1 MARLIGRRRGLS
13 LVVFFI
19 ICSALY
25 IMAQEKVRG
34 FANGEPVDSI
44 DLYMKDTT
52 GQNTDYAAWLEERRG
67 VIAENPVVRY
77 DYYEAVNA
85 ALKRQP
91 NSDSSSECAAYI
103 SYILQH
109 AYDALKVKGWVPESM
124 GLYEQAFDFYLKHV
138 DKVDYSDEDIAGY
151 VLTPLGNIYTR
162 LGDFHSA
169 IFIHQK
175 IINYAITYK
184 DTGLLASS
192 YGNLAVAYRWSDS
205 LDVAYKAVE
214 NGLKL
219 VSDSLAYTHTYLTG
233 VKAELQQLLQQTDE
247 AVINNN
253 IAIAN
258 YTLLINKAADEEKS
272 RLAEGLSAC
281 YRVKATLQEGAGALS
296 AGAQSYQTS
305 LQILQQ
311 YFPNALRREK
321 GMALANIGKNFLQQ
335 KKYNEA
341 INYYDR
347 AFVQLIPAY
356 KNEKFYP
363 EISDAV
369 IDNAIIEAISG
380 KAECALAK
388 NNINLALQGMLQAS
402 SLEQQ
407 LRRKFLAEQAKYN
420 QNVFSRQRTEKILS
434 IAVAQW
440 NKTKDAQIANA
451 IVGQIER
458 SKAQVLFEAREK
470 NSRLYNKPNDSVS
483 VTRKRLANNIQYY
496 RQWLAEHTTDSA
508 DIKRTKQ
515 KITELEY
522 ALALTDNQSQ
532 QTNRFSATGLAI
544 NDSAQQWLQLINKG
558 QLVLNYFVGNND
570 VYITALEKD
579 AVKDIYV
586 LKNAAGI
593 KDSVA
598 HYLEKFY
605 YNGPAAM
612 QEASDEFCRQSN
624 TLYKTLLP
632 EVNWKSYQSVI
643 ILPDEYLYQLPFEA
657 LQTKATTTTNPGN
670 WPYLLHQ
677 TVMGYAFSLSLWQQQ
692 VLSDTA
698 KNTTAK
704 VNGYFVSEFDGAYP
718 DLPQIKNEYRELNK
732 KTLSKAYLNKKATK
746 HNFEKQL
753 GSNNILHVSTHNK
766 ELPNG
771 DVALV
776 FADSLLYQWQV
787 QFLQVKSP
795 LIVLNACK
803 GATGMLKQGE
813 GLMSMGRFFTAS
825 GAKAVIASLWNVND
839 ETGAALIPDFYTNMV
854 RLQNP
859 VTALQTTKSQWL
871 QNSATRPVAKLPY
884 CWAGL
889 SYIGA
894 WQQLN
899 IETQTTPVYQ
909 YIIAII
915 AVVLVLVGLV
925 WIKNRRAKKVLQ
937 KNNIT
942 ETNQP

>member
-1 MARLIGRRRGLS
+1 MARLIGDRRGLS
-13 LVVFFI
+13 LIVFFI
-19 ICSALY
+19 VCGALY
-25 IMAQEKVRG
+25 LMAQEKVAG
-34 FANGEPVDSI
+34 VAQGEPVDSI
-44 DLYMKDTT
+44 DLYMKDTA
-52 GQNTDYAAWLEERRG
+52 GQNTDYAAWLDERRAFIG
-67 VIAENPVVRY
+67 DAAEQRY
-77 DYYEAVNA
+77 VYYEGVANA
-85 ALKRQP
+85 LQRKPQN
-91 NSDSSSECAAYI
+91 NSDEASAYFSFLI
-103 SYILQH
+103 QY

-124 GLYEQAFDFYLKHV
+124 TLYEQALQYYEQNKKL
-138 DKVDYSDEDIAGY
+138 VDYDEDFIAGY
-151 VLTPLGNIYTR
+151 LLTPLGNIYTR

-169 IFIHQK
+169 IFTHQK
-175 IINYAITYK
+175 IIDYAVTNK
-184 DTGLLASS
+184 DTGLLSSS

-205 LDVAYKAVE
+205 LDMAYKAIK

-219 VSDSLAYTHTYLTG
+219 INDSLTYAHTYLMG
-233 VKAELQQLLQQTDE
+233 VKAELQQLLKQTEE
-247 AVINNN
+247 AGINNN
-253 IAIAN
+253 KTILN
-258 YTLLINKAADEEKS
+258 YTLLLSKAGNEEKS

-281 YRVKATLQEGAGALS
+281 YRVRATLQEQTGALD

-341 INYYDR
+341 IGYYNK

-356 KNEKFYP
+356 KNENFYP
-363 EISDAV
+363 EMSDAV
-369 IDNAIIEAISG
+369 VDNVIIEAISG

-402 SLEQQ
+402 TLEQQ
-407 LRRKFLAEQAKYN
+407 LRRKFLTEQAKYN

-440 NKTKDAQIANA
+440 SKTKDAQIGNA
-451 IVGQIER
+451 IVEQIER

-470 NSRLYNKPNDSVS
+470 NSKLYTILNDSVS

-532 QTNRFSATGLAI
+532 QANRFLATGLAI
-544 NDSAQQWLQLINKG
+544 NDSTQQWLQLINKG

-570 VYITALEKD
+570 VYIAALEKD

-598 HYLEKFY
+598 GYLKRFY

-612 QEASDEFCRQSN
+612 QEASIEFCRQSN

-632 EVNWKSYQSVI
+632 AINWKNYQSVI

-657 LQTKATTTTNPGN
+657 LQTKATATANPGN

-677 TVMGYAFSLSLWQQQ
+677 TVVGYAFSLSLWQQQ

-698 KNTTAK
+698 KNATAR
-704 VNGYFVSEFDGAYP
+704 VNGYFVSEFNNVYP

-753 GSNNILHVSTHNK
+753 AGNNILHVSTHNK
-766 ELPNG
+766 ELSNG

-859 VTALQTTKSQWL
+859 VTALQTTKTQWL
-871 QNSATRPVAKLPY
+871 QNSATRPVVKLPY
-884 CWAGL
+884 YWAGL

-894 WQQLN
+894 WQQLH
-899 IETQTTPVYQ
+899 IQTQTTPVYQ
-909 YIIAII
+909 FIIAII
-915 AVVLVLVGLV
+915 AVVLVLAGLV
-925 WIKNRRAKKVLQ
+925 WVKNRRAKKVLL
-937 KNNIT
+937 KNNII